1 MKLTRQHLTQ
11 MVKKVLKEFTSSGAT
26 GGETSEYLQQLQ
38 QALEGAQQEIKKVS
52 GDLQTA
58 HREAVS
64 ARKRTEVEKFKAE
77 LSKESSQSKADTKL
91 SIDRL
96 KDAVKL
102 ESEKLRLGSQAQLR
116 REKSQKEK

>member
-1 MKLTRQHLTQ
+1 MQRTDQI
-11 MVKKVLKEFTSSGAT
+11 
-26 GGETSEYLQQLQ
+26 QQLQ
-38 QALEGAQQEIKKVS
+38 QALQQAQEEIKKVS

-58 HREAVS
+58 HRESIS

-77 LSKESSQSKADTKL
+77 LNKTNADTKAASKL

-102 ESEKLRLGSQAQLR
+102 ESEKSRLRGQTQESQQ
-116 REKSQKEK
+116 KS